1 MNTKI
6 KRHSFEI
13 FKNKNYLYIEGHRGV
28 NRELPENTIESYKRA
43 IEYNLD
49 GIELDVWLTK
59 DKIPIIIHGGENGNI
74 QKTLNNNGIVSNY
87 NLSQLKSFRTIKGN
101 LTIPTLEEVFQ
112 LCKNKIFINVE
123 IKDFQIE
130 ETFNKVIK
138 LVEDYHMQNQI
149 QISSF
154 KHEYYWNCIK
164 NYNECH
170 NEKIEFGF
178 LFESNDKKSINNFK
192 FNAPENTI
200 NIYYN
205 DISKELCNKAH
216 LNGMKVMC
224 WFGMNDIEDDNVY
237 RNLIECGI
245 DALCSNLPNEAKI
258 FRDHFFH

>member
-59 DKIPIIIHGGENGNI
+59 DKIPIIIHGGENGEI
-74 QKTLNNNGIVSNY
+74 QNTLNNNGIVNNY

-149 QISSF
+149 QISS
-154 KHEYYWNCIK
+154 
-164 NYNECH
+164 
-170 NEKIEFGF
+170 
-178 LFESNDKKSINNFK
+178 L
-192 FNAPENTI
+192 
-200 NIYYN
+200 
-205 DISKELCNKAH
+205 
-216 LNGMKVMC
+216 
-224 WFGMNDIEDDNVY
+224 
-237 RNLIECGI
+237 
-245 DALCSNLPNEAKI
+245 
-258 FRDHFFH
+258 